1 MPSHKAPSF
10 MPSFMEIIC
19 FIYYVIIRE
28 LYFLV
33 IVQHLKHLKLITGA
47 RMQLQY

>member
-28 LYFLV
+28 LYFSNSATP
-33 IVQHLKHLKLITGA
+33 KTPKLITGA
-47 RMQLQY
+47 RMQLHY